1 LHLAY
6 ASRRSRSSDGSW
18 PLRGNERVVAPRGLF
33 LLYFFFNKIGH
44 NLVPRCSLK
53 RTLVDRG
60 ICLSLFSQHI
70 LGRSEEKLQLGW
82 LCYCAYSFMCRI
94 GHPTASWLVLLLWI
108 FLPVPYSRMHYG
120 KPLCW
125 NLKACLEPLLILPH
139 LASLAQ
145 QSKDNLCSRGR
156 ANFLLRWQGNP
167 YLGELGW

>member
-1 LHLAY
+1 
-6 ASRRSRSSDGSW
+6 
-18 PLRGNERVVAPRGLF
+18 
-33 LLYFFFNKIGH
+33 
-44 NLVPRCSLK
+44 VPRCSLK

-167 YLGELGW
+167 YLGGARLAGTTRVLNLPNSCPCPAKHADQTSRNQADPKLI